1 MDATKKRSL
10 ILTNQ
15 NNCDYC
21 QDNDGPIGPKIILT
35 DAEIDRQTSRSLIKA
50 IFGVRPTLIG
60 ADVTDWS
67 EGKPGLPCPHC
78 DNGAKVD
85 AHRYAICL
93 ACTRASKLLDQA
105 IRQVMDEQAKLLAF
119 FHSLRTVAL
128 KQRAINQRLR
138 RKGLLDKP
146 GQGRH
151 GARPAGYRGLE

>member
-1 MDATKKRSL
+1 MDATPKRIL
-10 ILTNQ
+10 TLTNQ
-15 NNCDYC
+15 NDCDYC

-35 DAEIDRQTSRSLIKA
+35 DAEIDGQTSRNLIKA

-60 ADVTDWS
+60 ADATDWS
-67 EGKPGLPCPHC
+67 EGKPGQLCPHC
-78 DNGAKVD
+78 DNGTKVD
-85 AHRYAICL
+85 VHKYAICL

-119 FHSLRTVAL
+119 FHSLRTVAI

-151 GARPAGYRGLE
+151 GARPAGYKGLE

>member
-15 NNCDYC
+15 NDCDYC
-21 QDNDGPIGPKIILT
+21 QDNDGPIGPEIILT
-35 DAEIDRQTSRSLIKA
+35 DAEVDGQTSRNLIKA

-85 AHRYAICL
+85 AHKYAICL

-105 IRQVMDEQAKLLAF
+105 IKRVMDEQAKLLAF

-151 GARPAGYRGLE
+151 GARPAGYKGLE